1 MPTYL
6 LRPCVWASAL
16 LPSFPISFTHKTGA
30 KNCYFHKH
38 EGRNAKDVWV
48 IMAMMCESF
57 LCTCSW
63 PRNRSENLLFIPKL
77 LHSQICIVKSV
88 PVIFVVDLFYYCGSI
103 IDFLRNSYFILQI
116 YHAKSFK
123 MRYVKTL
130 YLTFLLRNSQRPLN
144 IFFHRFTS

>member
-1 MPTYL
+1 MLKWIKLTMNRTQLSDLLHFWIFLIEPIFLFYAHIRIKCTAKLPIHILTYL
-6 LRPCVWASAL
+6 APFWKFGCLARGLASTHVFFIIYYTL
-16 LPSFPISFTHKTGA
+16 LIS
-30 KNCYFHKH
+30 
-38 EGRNAKDVWV
+38 V
-48 IMAMMCESF
+48 I
-57 LCTCSW
+57 
-63 PRNRSENLLFIPKL
+63 
-77 LHSQICIVKSV
+77 KSV